1 MSPDHSSPRNPA
13 ETLRTAL
20 VEFLASDVSERHDDQ
35 GDDMTRQRFDHSNC
49 EHASTKAGRAAC
61 RKKMRGDAVAES
73 AAKAPTA
80 GTAKKTATA
89 AKPAAAPAA
98 KKSPTRATP
107 AKKATPAPVAAVEPK
122 ADDAAK

>member
-1 MSPDHSSPRNPA
+1 
-13 ETLRTAL
+13 
-20 VEFLASDVSERHDDQ
+20 
-35 GDDMTRQRFDHSNC
+35 MTRQHFDHSNC

-61 RKKMRGDAVAES
+61 RKQMRADALGES

-80 GTAKKTATA
+80 GVAKAPAKKAP

-107 AKKATPAPVAAVEPK
+107 AKKSTPAPAKAVEPK